1 MAKKVPT
8 IDWPK
13 AQVNSD
19 SQLTVPIKGTGGLGP
34 SWAEALEFV
43 TSVRNNE
50 TRTAGHAGGQWE
62 SIEVDAEGG
71 LITVA
76 EVGEGSE
83 TALAKTLDG
92 LVSSAVT
99 AAIRAEEAAEEAGE
113 GEAASKAKEM
123 QKRFRSF
130 RPDED

>member
-1 MAKKVPT
+1 MTKKVPT

-19 SQLTVPIKGTGGLGP
+19 SQLTVPIRGTGGLGP

-50 TRTAGHAGGQWE
+50 TRTAGHGGAQWE
-62 SIEVDAEGG
+62 SIEVDPEGG

-83 TALAKTLDG
+83 AALAEALDS

-99 AAIRAEEAAEEAGE
+99 AAIRAEEAAEDAGD
-113 GEAASKAKEM
+113 GEAESKAKEM

-130 RPDED
+130 RPED